1 MKARKM
7 LWKLVALA
15 ALCGASSQAALAGD
29 GNGYYQLQSTLKL
42 STPQP
47 SWDYL
52 TFDASRQYLF
62 INRHADGVSV
72 VDVKHM
78 QVVKSKIP
86 GTEHAGDT
94 ALATAEGLGFT
105 SNEDGST
112 TLFRLADFSL
122 VKRIKFGSNAD
133 GNVYDPVTHRVAFMM
148 GDDSTVLILS
158 ARDGSELGRVK
169 VDGEKL
175 ERPVADG
182 KGNIL
187 FALRDKNRVIRLD
200 MAKMMVSDEWP
211 VSCIQSNS
219 VAIDKD
225 HERIFV
231 GCRGDK
237 PVLLVLDGKN
247 GHQVATLT
255 LGRGVDEVIYDAD
268 TKQVFASNGI
278 ESNLVVFGQKDPDHY
293 EMTQSVMTR
302 PSARTMAMDP
312 QTKKLY
318 LVTAEGVQDPGKKV
332 NRAPSF
338 FYPNFYQPDS
348 FVLLTYGVGK

>member
-7 LWKLVALA
+7 LWQLLTLVAV
-15 ALCGASSQAALAGD
+15 CGGSSQAALAD
-29 GNGYYQLQSTLKL
+29 GSNGYYQLQSTLKF

-52 TFDASRQYLF
+52 TFDARRQYLF
-62 INRHADGVSV
+62 INRHEDGVSV
-72 VDVKHM
+72 VDVRNM
-78 QVVKSKIP
+78 QLVKAKIP

-94 ALATAEGLGFT
+94 ALATAEGMGFT

-112 TLFRLADFSL
+112 TLFKLDDFSL

-158 ARDGSELGRVK
+158 ARDGNELGRVK

-187 FALRDKNRVIRLD
+187 FALRDKNRVIRLN
-200 MAKMMVSDEWP
+200 MEKMLVSDEWP
-211 VSCIQSNS
+211 VSCTQSNS
-219 VAIDKD
+219 VALDKKQD
-225 HERIFV
+225 RIFV

-237 PVLLVLDGKN
+237 PVLLVLDGKD
-247 GHQVATLT
+247 GHQVATLP

-268 TKQVFASNGI
+268 SKQVFASNGI
-278 ESNLVVFGQKDPDHY
+278 ESNLVVYGQKDPDHY

-302 PSARTMAMDP
+302 PSARTMALDP

-318 LVTAEGVQDPGKKV
+318 LVTAEGVQDPGKKL

>member
-1 MKARKM
+1 MKTKKTR
-7 LWKLVALA
+7 WKLATLVAM
-15 ALCGASSQAALAGD
+15 CGALSQAALAGE
-29 GNGYYQLQSTLKL
+29 GNGYYQLQSTLKF

-52 TFDASRQYLF
+52 AFDATRQYLF
-62 INRHADGVSV
+62 INRHQDGVSV
-72 VDVKHM
+72 VDVKNM
-78 QVVKSKIP
+78 QLVKPKIP

-94 ALATAEGLGFT
+94 ALASAEGLGFT

-112 TLFRLADFSL
+112 TLFKLADFSL

-148 GDDSTVLILS
+148 EDDSTVLILS
-158 ARDGSELGRVK
+158 AHDGSELGRVK

-187 FALRDKNRVIRLD
+187 FALRDKNRVIRLNMD
-200 MAKMMVSDEWP
+200 RMEVTDEWP

-219 VAIDKD
+219 VAIDKSND
-225 HERIFV
+225 RIFV

-237 PVLLVLDGKN
+237 PVLLVLDGKD

-268 TKQVFASNGI
+268 TRQVFASNGV
-278 ESNLVVFGQKDPDHY
+278 ESNLVVYQQKDADHY

-302 PSARTMAMDP
+302 PSARTMALDP
-312 QTKKLY
+312 KTKKIY
-318 LVTAEGVQDPGKKV
+318 LVTAEGVQDPSKKV

-348 FVLLTYGVGK
+348 FVLLTYGIGK

>member
-1 MKARKM
+1 MESKKT
-7 LWKLVALA
+7 LWKLAGLVAMCA
-15 ALCGASSQAALAGD
+15 ALSPAAMAGE

-42 STPQP
+42 SAAQP

-62 INRHADGVSV
+62 INRHEDGVSV
-72 VDVKHM
+72 VDVKRM
-78 QVVKSKIP
+78 EVVKPKIA

-94 ALATAEGLGFT
+94 ALASAEGLGFT

-112 TLFRLADFSL
+112 TLFKLSDLSL

-133 GNVYDPVTHRVAFMM
+133 GNAYDPVTHRVAFMM
-148 GDDSTVLILS
+148 GDDATVLILN

-182 KGNIL
+182 KGNIV

-200 MAKMMVSDEWP
+200 MDKMMVRDEWP
-211 VSCIQSNS
+211 VACVQSNS
-219 VAIDKD
+219 VAIDKGND
-225 HERIFV
+225 RIFV
-231 GCRGDK
+231 GCRGEK
-237 PVLLVLDGKN
+237 PVLLVLDGKD
-247 GHQVATLT
+247 GHQVATLP
-255 LGRGVDEVIYDAD
+255 LGRGVDEVIYDAEG
-268 TKQVFASNGI
+268 KQLFASNGV
-278 ESNLVVFGQKDPDHY
+278 ESNLVVYRQKDADNY
-293 EMTQSVMTR
+293 EMAQSVMTR

-312 QTKKLY
+312 RTKKIY

-338 FYPNFYQPDS
+338 FYPNFFQPDS